1 MFYMYNK
8 DIFLEALAL
17 VLFNRE
23 LKEDYWFKVKK

>member
-17 VLFNRE
+17 VLLNRE
-23 LKEDYWFKVKK
+23 LKKKTTNLK

>member
-17 VLFNRE
+17 VLLNRE
-23 LKEDYWFKVKK
+23 LKKRLLI

>member
-17 VLFNRE
+17 VLLNRE
-23 LKEDYWFKVKK
+23 LKKTIKLK

>member
-1 MFYMYNK
+1 MLYIYNK

-23 LKEDYWFKVKK
+23 LKKDNEFKAKK

>member
-23 LKEDYWFKVKK
+23 LKKTIKLE